1 MIDFLNNDGTGKTCI
16 YGTSTFNDENLTT
29 HKHDK
34 PGMLCMAN
42 SGTNTNGCQVCVYPI
57 WSMINGRDHLNQSL
71 THISNLLSLFIK
83 FYITCKNA
91 EWLDGKH
98 GKSAFVLFHSA
109 FHCLKLI
116 TLANHVY

>member
-16 YGTSTFNDENLTT
+16 YGTSTFNDENVTA

-57 WSMINGRDHLNQSL
+57 WSMINGHDHLN
-71 THISNLLSLFIK
+71 
-83 FYITCKNA
+83 
-91 EWLDGKH
+91 
-98 GKSAFVLFHSA
+98 
-109 FHCLKLI
+109 
-116 TLANHVY
+116 